1 MIITGV
7 KTTLLVN
14 KFQRMCI
21 FMSINEKYSNTEKTR
36 DVFGGK
42 KFLALNRTYLINH
55 IYYVKH

>member
-21 FMSINEKYSNTEKTR
+21 FKPINEKYSNTGKSR

-42 KFLALNRTYLINH
+42 MFL
-55 IYYVKH
+55 VKLR